1 MHSTGPLP
9 PLAALPAGFAEMM
22 ASGVSCIVSSCSP
35 ALRPSIMR
43 AVGTQVVPGATEITV
58 FLVRSQAHQLL
69 QDIADTGRMAV
80 VFSQPASHRTVQ
92 FKARQPRVRPACE
105 ADRPVLQRYLAA
117 MEVELAQVD
126 IGVPFARAMFS
137 HELDDVVALD
147 FVPEEA
153 FDQSPGPKAG
163 AAFCLPPNA

>member
-1 MHSTGPLP
+1 
-9 PLAALPAGFAEMM
+9 M

-43 AVGTQVVPGATEITV
+43 AVGTQVVPGEAEITV
-58 FLVRSQAHQLL
+58 FLVRSQAAQLL
-69 QDIADTGRMAV
+69 QDIDHTGRMAV

-92 FKARQPRVRPACE
+92 FKARNPRVRAAGE
-105 ADRPVLQRYLAA
+105 VDRPVLQGYLAA
-117 MEVELAQVD
+117 MELELAQVH
-126 IGVPFARAMFS
+126 IGIPFARAMLS
-137 HELDDVVALD
+137 HDLDDVVALV

-163 AAFCLPPNA
+163 AAFCLQTRG